1 MQHTISRHGAT
12 TVIALSGE
20 LDMSV
25 SADLTRVLTDEVN
38 RPGAGA
44 VRADL
49 AAVDFDDSTVIST
62 LVGAYRTAQR
72 TGRTFTVV
80 GARGHVGKVLGV
92 AGVLPA
98 LTSPPG

>member
-1 MQHTISRHGAT
+1 
-12 TVIALSGE
+12 
-20 LDMSV
+20 
-25 SADLTRVLTDEVN
+25 
-38 RPGAGA
+38 
-44 VRADL
+44 
-49 AAVDFDDSTVIST
+49 VDFVDSTVIST